1 MAAQEAQRASF
12 IVERAKQQRL
22 EKIVQAEG
30 EAQSAKMVRRRRNV
44 QGAKDKC
51 KRDKWFAYW
60 LQLPL
65 QVY

>member
-30 EAQSAKMVRRRRNV
+30 EAESAKMVRSGVR
-44 QGAKDKC
+44 
-51 KRDKWFAYW
+51 
-60 LQLPL
+60 
-65 QVY
+65 